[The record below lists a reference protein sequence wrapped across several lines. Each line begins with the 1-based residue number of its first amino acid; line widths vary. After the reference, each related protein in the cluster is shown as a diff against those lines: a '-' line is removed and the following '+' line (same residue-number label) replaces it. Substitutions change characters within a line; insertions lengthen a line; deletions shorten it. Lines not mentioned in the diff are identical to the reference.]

1 MTDHWVGLELRHL
14 TALRAIADEGS
25 FKGAARVLGYTPS
38 AISQQ
43 IATLE
48 RIVGVQVIAREH
60 GRKALGPTEAGRV
73 LLDHMNA
80 IEARLAAAKTD
91 IEALAHGT
99 AGPLRVGTFES
110 VGTRLLPE
118 IIGRFGKGYPLVRV
132 AVEDATLDLEL
143 LRSLERGGFDLVFAN
158 LPLPPGPFAATVV
171 LNDPWV
177 LVAQVEVA
185 RRLSAQP
192 LAARDIGDLDLVCF
206 RSPRAVDSALSPLR
220 ALGAE
225 PNIVFQ
231 SDYNEVVQG
240 FAAAGLG
247 VALMPRLAVNDQEDR
262 TALVGLGDLIP
273 PRQIAIVA
281 HAERVRSDPVE
292 AFVSIAAEVGSRLGL
307 RADAG
312 EASRR
317 DPFFLDQRMKR
328 AS

>member
-48 RIVGVQVIAREH
+48 RIVGVQVVAREH
-60 GRKALGPTEAGRV
+60 GRKALGPTDAGRI

-80 IEARLAAAKTD
+80 IESRLAAAKTD
-91 IEALAHGT
+91 IDALAHGT

-118 IIGRFGKGYPLVRV
+118 IIGRFGKEYPLVRV

-158 LPLPPGPFAATVV
+158 LPLPPGPFAAAVV
-171 LNDPWV
+171 LEDPWV
-177 LVAQVEVA
+177 LVTQVDAAAELA
-185 RRLSAQP
+185 SKRLDAP
-192 LAARDIGDLDLVCF
+192 DITELDLVCF
-206 RSPRAVDSALSPLR
+206 RSQRAIEPALGPLR
-220 ALGAE
+220 ALGIDL
-225 PNIVFQ
+225 NIVFQ

-247 VALMPRLAVNDQEDR
+247 VALMPRLAVNDQEVR
-262 TALVGLGDLIP
+262 TAIIGLGDLVP
-273 PRQIAIVA
+273 PRQVAIVA
-281 HAERVRSDPVE
+281 NAERAQSGPVQ
-292 AFVSIAAEVGSRLGL
+292 AFIAISVDVGSRFAFD
-307 RADAG
+307 ADASAAARPH
-312 EASRR
+312 AS
-317 DPFFLDQRMKR
+317 FVEQRMKR

>member
-60 GRKALGPTEAGRV
+60 GRKALGPTEAGRI

-80 IEARLAAAKTD
+80 IDARLVAAKTD

-99 AGPLRVGTFES
+99 VGPLRIGTFES

-118 IIGRFGKGYPLVRV
+118 IIGRFGREYPLVRV

-177 LVAQVEVA
+177 LVAQVDLA
-185 RRLSAQP
+185 RQ
-192 LAARDIGDLDLVCF
+192 LAAKPLEASDIGKLDLVCF
-206 RSPRAVDSALSPLR
+206 RSPRAGDSALSPLR
-220 ALGAE
+220 ALGVE
-225 PNIVFQ
+225 LNIVFQ

-247 VALMPRLAVNDQEDR
+247 VALMPRLAVNDQEER
-262 TALVGLGDLIP
+262 TAIVGLGELIP
-273 PRQIAIVA
+273 PRQTAVVA
-281 HAERVRSDPVE
+281 HAERVRSDPIE
-292 AFVSIAAEVGSRLGL
+292 AFVAISADVGSRFAFD
-307 RADAG
+307 ADVSMAQ
-312 EASRR
+312 R
-317 DPFFLDQRMKR
+317 DPFFVDERMKR